1 MLLLLHFAF
10 KYYFW
15 LPATDNTPR
24 QLSLPPLSRGDFT
37 LFEQALISDLEK
49 HEFMNKGGRGS
60 HRNFVHI
67 KYPYVV
73 VISGKAG
80 ADAKEY
86 QEKAVKKAI
95 KGVTK

>member
-1 MLLLLHFAF
+1 
-10 KYYFW
+10 
-15 LPATDNTPR
+15 
-24 QLSLPPLSRGDFT
+24 
-37 LFEQALISDLEK
+37 
-49 HEFMNKGGRGS
+49 MNKGGRGS

-95 KGVTK
+95 KGVVK